1 MTCVDAPGTP
11 ARAQAAVR
19 RVDPGI
25 MPSFPRAVRS
35 LSLAGL
41 LAVAVAGGA
50 ASSGTE
56 PVAAAVPSAAPDRTW
71 HVSASAA
78 AGGIGTAARPF
89 AGVQPGLD
97 AARPGDT
104 VLVHPGR
111 YVGTVRTVRGGVA
124 GRPVVLRGLPGAVLS
139 GTSPRHDRLLTVGH
153 DWVVVTG
160 FTLTT
165 ADKGVWLQH
174 AAHVV
179 VRGNRI
185 TGMGGECV
193 RVKYLSRHNEVS
205 GNTIGPCGLVGY
217 TGRDGHKN
225 GEGVYV
231 GTAPEQLDRNPTP
244 VPDTSDDNL
253 VRGNVIRVVAECVD
267 VKESAR
273 RTLVERND
281 CAGGIDPKGGGIS
294 SRGDRSVIRYN
305 TVRDYAG
312 KGVRLGGDEPGQGV
326 LNDVYGNSLRRT
338 GGHAVGAMR
347 MPQGRVCGNAV
358 GENAAGVV
366 NVVLPVTA
374 PCP

>member
-1 MTCVDAPGTP
+1 
-11 ARAQAAVR
+11 
-19 RVDPGI
+19 

-35 LSLAGL
+35 LLLAGL
-41 LAVAVAGGA
+41 LVPAVAAAPTGTGAGTGVERAAPAA
-50 ASSGTE
+50 ASSTASSGG
-56 PVAAAVPSAAPDRTW
+56 PARIW
-71 HVSASAA
+71 HVSASAP
-78 AGGIGTAARPF
+78 GGGTGTAARPF
-89 AGVQPGLD
+89 AAVQRGLD

-104 VLVHPGR
+104 VLVGAGR
-111 YVGTVRTVRGGVA
+111 YVGTVRTVRGGAA

-139 GTSPRHDRLLTVGH
+139 GTSPRHDRLLTVAH

-160 FTLTT
+160 LTLTT
-165 ADKGVWLQH
+165 ADKGVWIQR

-193 RVKYLSRHNEVS
+193 RLKYLSRRNEVS

-231 GTAPEQLDRNPTP
+231 GTAPEQLDRNPTA
-244 VPDTSDDNL
+244 VPDTSDDNV

-281 CAGGIDPKGGGIS
+281 CAGGIDPKGGAIS

-305 TVRDYAG
+305 TVRDHAG

-347 MPQGRVCGNAV
+347 MPQGRVCGNTV
-358 GENAAGVV
+358 GENAAGVT
-366 NVVLPVTA
+366 NVDLPVTA
-374 PCP
+374 RCP